1 VIPLIQ
7 QIVGEDVRVIDPA
20 PSVAKQVRRVLEAE
34 GLKKQSV
41 QQGNVRFYTSGE
53 TEALKSLLPVLL
65 GELGNVEKVV
75 WVSDTALAMD

>member
-1 VIPLIQ
+1 M
-7 QIVGEDVRVIDPA
+7 IDPA
-20 PSVAKQVRRVLEAE
+20 PAVARQVQRMLEAE
-34 GLKKQSV
+34 GLKQQPA

-75 WVSDTALAMD
+75 WVGDTDVTNEKNKPSPAE